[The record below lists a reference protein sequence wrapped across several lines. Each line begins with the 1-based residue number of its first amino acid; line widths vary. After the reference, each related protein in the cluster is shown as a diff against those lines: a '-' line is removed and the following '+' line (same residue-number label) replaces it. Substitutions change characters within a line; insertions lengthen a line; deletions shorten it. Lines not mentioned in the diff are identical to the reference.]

1 MAQIILEPS
10 ILLPGIM
17 KEADS
22 IAMRIISSLQVRPE
36 NIYEDINKVIN
47 EFDDSMNDLS
57 GNNSNKDLGSYGLT
71 RNIES
76 I

>member
-1 MAQIILEPS
+1 MIYYIMKHF
-10 ILLPGIM
+10 IVGIM

-57 GNNSNKDLGSYGLT
+57 SNNSTKDLGSYSLT
-71 RNIES
+71 RNFKS